1 MEGPRKPHLGQA
13 VRRKACNPLPEKED
27 LSSVRAVLAPGYTKE
42 GTFTRAVG
50 PYYGTAFPERNL

>member
-1 MEGPRKPHLGQA
+1 